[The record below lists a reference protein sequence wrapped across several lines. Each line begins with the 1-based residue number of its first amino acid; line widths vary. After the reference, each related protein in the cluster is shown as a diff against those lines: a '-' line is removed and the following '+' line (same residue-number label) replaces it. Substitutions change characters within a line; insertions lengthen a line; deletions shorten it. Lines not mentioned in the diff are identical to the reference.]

1 MQMLSHIEGRLRMV
15 AAAILPS
22 HGSDPLDWIEL
33 NQIIFEFHQICVI
46 SA

>member
-1 MQMLSHIEGRLRMV
+1 MV

-22 HGSDPLDWIEL
+22 HRSDPLDRIEVY
-33 NQIIFEFHQICVI
+33 QIIFEFHQICVI